1 MTDLNPGFCCYFD
14 VVSGLTSYLVGDLGF
29 DLAVSFFVEL
39 ERKGG
44 LFEEPARRI
53 VGFDGSRGEQFL
65 ISRHPDTRVIHVIE
79 SGVLTQTTA
88 REWWRRT
95 TIERRAPGRTYV
107 MATKDVVAWMRERV
121 ARQPDVDR
129 AQLIEEL
136 ALGWHV
142 GKSELEDAIK

>member
-1 MTDLNPGFCCYFD
+1 
-14 VVSGLTSYLVGDLGF
+14 
-29 DLAVSFFVEL
+29 
-39 ERKGG
+39 
-44 LFEEPARRI
+44 
-53 VGFDGSRGEQFL
+53 
-65 ISRHPDTRVIHVIE
+65 
-79 SGVLTQTTA
+79 
-88 REWWRRT
+88 
-95 TIERRAPGRTYV
+95 